1 MLQLNCPEGSIYPRS
16 VVRQGDVTYFLC
28 KLHDSSEQR
37 LGIIGSA
44 PDFLGALSRDGE
56 ILLCPLSAENAA
68 ALQEH
73 LPWLRPVPLG
83 RRASFGFGDRLGC
96 ATPGHIQ
103 AMRATCASQPMAPI
117 YAQQSVRENTRTGR
131 TPRQVMDFAMWG
143 VFQEGWRDPWGADA
157 DHVKEVAVLAP
168 FVEAGYTF
176 YTIDPSDHVDNDAQT
191 DSVEVLRAKAADLPW
206 DQLGVTYDDLHRD
219 YCQGPFDLD
228 GLTLAFNE
236 EILLRA
242 LVKYGR
248 AVAHA
253 LTIIQALDEQMGGRP
268 YDLEMS
274 VDETDTPTSIH
285 EHFFIANE
293 LLRRGAP
300 LVSLAP
306 RFVGK
311 FQKGVDY
318 MGDLAE
324 FETELARH
332 TAILHHFDA
341 YKLSVHTGSDKFSI
355 YPAINRYARGYV
367 HVKTAGTSYLE
378 ALRVAASEDPA
389 LFRRMLTLAR
399 ARFEHDRKTYYID
412 GRLDRVP
419 TAEELTDAALP
430 GLLDQFDARQ
440 VLHVTF
446 GSILDE
452 YGDELQQLLTVR
464 EDEYRADLEK
474 HFERHL
480 APFCR

>member
-1 MLQLNCPEGSIYPRS
+1 MSQLNCPEGYVYPSSI
-16 VVRQGDVTYFLC
+16 VRQGGVTYFLC
-28 KLHDSSEQR
+28 KLHANGERR
-37 LGIIGSA
+37 LGIIGDAS
-44 PDFLGALSRDGE
+44 DFSGELSRDDR
-56 ILLCPLSAENAA
+56 ILLCPLSAQNAA
-68 ALQEH
+68 ALRLQ
-73 LPWLRPVPLG
+73 LPWLRPAPLG
-83 RRASFGFGDRLGC
+83 RQPSFGFGDRLGC

-103 AMRATCASQPMAPI
+103 AMRSTCVGQPMVPI

-131 TPRQVMDFAMWG
+131 TPQQVIDFAMWG
-143 VFQEGWRDPWGADA
+143 VFQEGWRAPWGADA
-157 DHVKEVAVLAP
+157 DHVKEVGVLAP
-168 FVEAGYTF
+168 FVDAGYTF
-176 YTIDPSDHVDNDAQT
+176 YTIDPSDHVDNEAQT
-191 DSVEVLRAKAADLPW
+191 DSVEILRVKAESLPW
-206 DQLGVTYDDLHRD
+206 AELGVAYDDLHRD
-219 YCQGPFDLD
+219 YCQGPFELD
-228 GLTLAFNE
+228 GLTLVFDE

-242 LVKYGR
+242 LVKYGP
-248 AVAHA
+248 AVVHT

-318 MGDLAE
+318 MGNLAE

-341 YKLSVHTGSDKFSI
+341 YKLSIHTGSDKFSI

-378 ALRVAASEDPA
+378 ALRVAAKDEPV
-389 LFRRMLTLAR
+389 LFRRMLTLAL
-399 ARFEHDRKTYYID
+399 ARFEHDRATYYID

-419 TAEELTDAALP
+419 AAEQLTDAELP

-452 YGDELQQLLTVR
+452 YGDALQQLLTVH
-464 EDEYRADLEK
+464 EDEYRTGLER
-474 HFERHL
+474 HFARHL